1 MKPLHRY
8 LWLTLYLIASLSAIN
23 TYAQTQTESRYKS
36 RLDIRPKPKTTSAVT
51 PLSFQKKSFI
61 IYQPQLLSLDRNIQY
76 KRSTAINQYFSNSL
90 LSSLKSNKSDQS
102 QVAASINE
110 SKQTA
115 DEYVNMEDKLYY
127 SDKLSVS
134 NIYPN
139 PANENVEID
148 YSISPSIN
156 EAKITFY
163 NVLGAEVKE
172 IILDKDDKKVRIQTR
187 DLTNGIYLY
196 QLSADGKSLVTK
208 KLLVRHQL

>member
-8 LWLTLYLIASLSAIN
+8 LWLTLYLIASLSAVN
-23 TYAQTQTESRYKS
+23 TFAQTQTESRYKS
-36 RLDIRPKPKTTSAVT
+36 RLDIRPKPKTASAAT

-90 LSSLKSNKSDQS
+90 LSSLRNNKSDQA
-102 QVAASINE
+102 QVAASINDN
-110 SKQTA
+110 KQA
-115 DEYVNMEDKLYY
+115 AEEYVNMEDKLYY

-172 IILDKDDKKVRIQTR
+172 VILDKDDKKVRIQTR
-187 DLTNGIYLY
+187 DLSNGIYLY
-196 QLSADGKSLVTK
+196 QLTADGKSLVTK

>member
-8 LWLTLYLIASLSAIN
+8 LWLTLYLIASLSAVN
-23 TYAQTQTESRYKS
+23 TFAQTQTESRYKS
-36 RLDIRPKPKTTSAVT
+36 RLDIRPKPKTASAAT

-90 LSSLKSNKSDQS
+90 LSSLRNNKSDQS
-102 QVAASINE
+102 QVAASINDN
-110 SKQTA
+110 KQA
-115 DEYVNMEDKLYY
+115 AEEYVNMEDKLYY

-172 IILDKDDKKVRIQTR
+172 VILDKDDKKVRIQTR
-187 DLTNGIYLY
+187 DLSNGIYLY
-196 QLSADGKSLVTK
+196 QLTADGKSLVTK